1 MKRYLIIGN
10 GIAGMTAVE
19 NIRKLD
25 KECAITILT
34 EEPYPFYYRLRLN
47 EYLAGD
53 ISADGIIGKNDE
65 WYKSNNIEIHLNSKV
80 IKGNVKEK
88 VVTTEKGEDYNYDKL
103 LLATGSHAFI
113 PPIDG
118 SEKDGVFTLR
128 SLEDAK
134 KIFSYG
140 EKAEKVVVIGGGL
153 LGLEAGNALR
163 KRGKKVTVVEFF
175 PRLLPRQLDKAGGE
189 QLRKIMEGLGFS
201 LRLAA
206 KTESITGDKSAE
218 GVRLGGGETLPAGM
232 VIISAGVRANLEL
245 AQLLSIECDRGIKV
259 DANMKTNINDIY
271 AAGDSTEFSGR
282 SYGIWPA
289 AVAQGKIAGENIA
302 GIESLYEGT
311 TMSNILKVADVDL
324 ASVGEIDADDKL
336 KSIVLSKDNIYKKV
350 VTENDVIIGAIM
362 LGDTKG
368 YRKISKAINDGNTVV
383 TSRNLLI
390 SEGFKI

>member
-1 MKRYLIIGN
+1 
-10 GIAGMTAVE
+10 
-19 NIRKLD
+19 
-25 KECAITILT
+25 
-34 EEPYPFYYRLRLN
+34 

-53 ISADGIIGKNDE
+53 ISADGLIGKNDE